1 MDAQAMTGLGIPQYD
16 ILKLILGASAWL
28 AIGML
33 VGGFFYLTLRRSA
46 QMLAAGCC
54 VSKALA
60 LQLIRFMVMAG
71 LLGIIARHYG
81 AVALLV
87 VTFGI
92 LAARTAVLRLGAL
105 S

>member
-1 MDAQAMTGLGIPQYD
+1 MTGLAMPHDD
-16 ILKLILGASAWL
+16 IFRLVLDACAWL
-28 AIGML
+28 AIGTL
-33 VGGFFYLTLRRSA
+33 VGAFFYLTLRRSV
-46 QMLAAGCC
+46 QMLATGCC

-81 AVALLV
+81 VLALLV

-92 LAARTAVLRLGAL
+92 LAARTAVVRLGAVP
-105 S
+105 